1 MQDSPPVAPTLDAP
15 PEGSRSVLRNPY
27 VWAFFAGIVLLT
39 LIRPLMRHEPAPPPV
54 LSPLPEYRL
63 VASDGR
69 PFGSAELA
77 GQVYVADFIFTRCPS
92 ICPKLTGAMAR
103 LQRRYDEAGV
113 DGIRLV
119 SISVDPDYDTPERL
133 RAYGEAH
140 GIDPRRWTLLTG
152 ELEEIRE
159 LVVGGFRTPLGEP
172 DPEGNLIDIAH
183 STRFVLVD
191 GDGGIRGYYDSDAD
205 GLDEIYHRSQH
216 ILRESRR

>member
-1 MQDSPPVAPTLDAP
+1 MQDSPPAGPPVDAP
-15 PEGSRSVLRNPY
+15 AEPSRSVLRNPF

-39 LIRPLMRHEPAPPPV
+39 LIRPLLRHEPELPPV
-54 LSPLPEYRL
+54 LSRLPEYRL
-63 VASDGR
+63 VAADGR

-92 ICPKLTGAMAR
+92 ICPELTAAMAR

-113 DGIRLV
+113 EGVRLV

-133 RAYGEAH
+133 RAYGEMH

-152 ELEEIRE
+152 ELEQIRG
-159 LVVGGFRTPLGEP
+159 LVMGGFHTPLGEP

-191 GDGGIRGYYDSDAD
+191 GDGGIRGYYDNDAD

-216 ILRESRR
+216 IVRESRR